1 MKKKLLIGFYILIV
15 IIGVAVFITANGF
28 NGKNAE
34 AVQAGEKVYKLN
46 CAICHGETGKGEGAK
61 AGTSINSQ
69 IFLSSA
75 SDEDLS
81 NYIKYGRPEAAMPA
95 YGPRLS
101 EEELKNVVAFIRN
114 WHKKEM
120 KFDDVPNPVVG
131 NPENGEKIYKMSC
144 IQCHGEGGAGKPKMG
159 TALAHPNYLKYSTD
173 KQIWIDT
180 AYGRENTRM
189 APSLKGLEG
198 VRQLSK
204 KDISDVVSYI
214 RSLENQK

>member
-1 MKKKLLIGFYILIV
+1 MKKKVLISIYILTV
-15 IIGVAVFITANGF
+15 LIGVAVFITANGF
-28 NGKNAE
+28 KGKNTE
-34 AVQAGEKVYKLN
+34 AVQAGEKVYKLQ
-46 CAICHGETGKGEGAK
+46 CAVCHGETGKGEGAK
-61 AGTSINSQ
+61 VGTAINSQ

-101 EEELKNVVAFIRN
+101 EEELQNVVAFIRN
-114 WHKKEM
+114 WQNGEM
-120 KFDDVPNPVVG
+120 KLEVPDRVVG
-131 NPENGEKIYKMSC
+131 NPENGEKIYNMSC
-144 IQCHGEGGAGKPKMG
+144 IQCHGERGAGKQKMG
-159 TALAHPNYLKYSTD
+159 TALANREYLKYSTD
-173 KQIWIDT
+173 EQIWINT

-214 RSLENQK
+214 RSLEKQ